1 MSLAAISALLLVC
14 LVHRGEVSSAPCG
27 EDLGVSLAAS
37 LGSRGGS
44 SFPFFL
50 KATTAPVSASRPV
63 SIHCCQSRSVL
74 SKKQESTKETPVSDC
89 NGSWYPLLPTHAGPF
104 STSPPNPHL
113 AGHGKRKDHPL
124 AGLEPHIPDTPMGSF
139 SSLASRYGGLHFSVV
154 KTGLTSETGFV
165 SCEKKPANKC
175 GHVDNT
181 NHQQIQRQEQIPKE
195 RNSN

>member
-37 LGSRGGS
+37 LGSRGNS

-74 SKKQESTKETPVSDC
+74 SKKQESAKETPVSGPNDSRC
-89 NGSWYPLLPTHAGPF
+89 PLLSASAGPF
-104 STSPPNPHL
+104 STSLPNPHL

-124 AGLEPHIPDTPMGSF
+124 AGPRATHSGHPHGVVFVPGVSIWGF
-139 SSLASRYGGLHFSVV
+139 AFFCGENGLD
-154 KTGLTSETGFV
+154 L
-165 SCEKKPANKC
+165 
-175 GHVDNT
+175 
-181 NHQQIQRQEQIPKE
+181 
-195 RNSN
+195 RNWFCFL

>member
-1 MSLAAISALLLVC
+1 MAAISALLLVC

-44 SFPFFL
+44 SLPL
-50 KATTAPVSASRPV
+50 LPQGDKSAGQCIQVCLHPLLPVTLG
-63 SIHCCQSRSVL
+63 SVE
-74 SKKQESTKETPVSDC
+74 KQESTKETPVSGPNDSRC
-89 NGSWYPLLPTHAGPF
+89 PLLSASAGPF
-104 STSPPNPHL
+104 STSLPNPHL

-124 AGLEPHIPDTPMGSF
+124 AGLKPQTPDTPMGSF

-181 NHQQIQRQEQIPKE
+181 NHQQIQRQEQIPEE

>member
-74 SKKQESTKETPVSDC
+74 SKKQESTKETPVSGPNTSRC
-89 NGSWYPLLPTHAGPF
+89 PLLSASAGPF
-104 STSPPNPHL
+104 STSLPNPHL

-124 AGLEPHIPDTPMGSF
+124 VGLKPQTPDTPMGSF
-139 SSLASRYGGLHFSVV
+139 SSLASRYGGFAFFCGEN
-154 KTGLTSETGFV
+154 GL
-165 SCEKKPANKC
+165 
-175 GHVDNT
+175 DL
-181 NHQQIQRQEQIPKE
+181 
-195 RNSN
+195 RNWFCFL

>member
-44 SFPFFL
+44 SFPYFL

-63 SIHCCQSRSVL
+63 TIQCCQSRSVL
-74 SKKQESTKETPVSDC
+74 SKKQESTKDTPVSC
-89 NGSWYPLLPTHAGPF
+89 PNASRCPLLSASAGPF
-104 STSPPNPHL
+104 STSLPNPHL

-124 AGLEPHIPDTPMGSF
+124 GRPQATDSGHPHGVAFVPGVSIWGFAFFCGENGLDLKNWF
-139 SSLASRYGGLHFSVV
+139 CFL
-154 KTGLTSETGFV
+154 
-165 SCEKKPANKC
+165 
-175 GHVDNT
+175 
-181 NHQQIQRQEQIPKE
+181 
-195 RNSN
+195 

>member
-113 AGHGKRKDHPL
+113 AGRRRKKNHPR
-124 AGLEPHIPDTPMGSF
+124 AGLEPHIPDTPTGSF
-139 SSLASRYGGLHFSVV
+139 SSLRPRYVPSKVSVV

-181 NHQQIQRQEQIPKE
+181 NHQQIQRQEQIPEE